1 MKQAEGAEPLTP
13 LRAILYVASAIAI
26 AWAFE
31 FLPSGWLERLTAEAS
46 SRTLLIFGFSSG
58 WGLNGGEA
66 YLTLIG
72 GARDVSATIIRECT
86 AMHVFAMFAGLVLPL
101 RGGLWRRKLLSLTL
115 AGPVLFA
122 LNVSRVALT
131 VVLTAFDVPPFAW
144 IFTNPTVETYHYPLS
159 FVYGIF
165 GVALLVVVI
174 GRWTLPELG
183 ETLIGVSNLL
193 RKRSRTS
200 PDDG

>member
-1 MKQAEGAEPLTP
+1 MWMEPTDGAKPLTP
-13 LRAILYVASAIAI
+13 LRAVLYVASVIAI
-26 AWAFE
+26 AWVFE
-31 FLPSGWLERLTAEAS
+31 FFPSGWLERLTAETS
-46 SRTLLIFGFSSG
+46 SRTLLIFGFASG
-58 WGLNGGEA
+58 WGLNSGEA

-101 RGGLWRRKLLSLTL
+101 GGGLWRRKLLSLAL

-122 LNVSRVALT
+122 LNISRVALT

-144 IFTNPTVETYHYPLS
+144 VFTNPTVETYHYPLS
-159 FVYGIF
+159 FAYGIF
-165 GVALLVVVI
+165 GVALLIIMI

-183 ETLIGVSNLL
+183 DTLIGISNLFI
-193 RKRSRTS
+193 KR
-200 PDDG
+200 